1 MEYFDWFELP
11 VNLKVNK
18 AQILKKYYALLKIH
32 HPDNFS
38 LQAEKE
44 QNLALEQSA
53 KINKAKEIL
62 DDAYLRLGYILTQK
76 GWLNIDEKYAL
87 SPAFLGEM
95 MDINEQ
101 LMDLSLDPNP
111 ALSQSLR
118 KQIIEKDHEIYE
130 AVSNYF
136 DMEDLSQL
144 TEQDFLRLKEYY
156 FKRKYLSRLQEGL

>member
-1 MEYFDWFELP
+1 
-11 VNLKVNK
+11 
-18 AQILKKYYALLKIH
+18 
-32 HPDNFS
+32 
-38 LQAEKE
+38 
-44 QNLALEQSA
+44 
-53 KINKAKEIL
+53 
-62 DDAYLRLGYILTQK
+62 
-76 GWLNIDEKYAL
+76 
-87 SPAFLGEM
+87 

-101 LMDLSLDPNP
+101 LMDLSMDPNP
-111 ALSQSLR
+111 TLSQSLR